1 MQGVFLIFSENST
14 LWIFN
19 YLFMSGLELKDFLQH
34 NGIRLTELSDKL
46 NSSFQTLNS
55 LFRAQDVKSGTLE
68 KIAAAYGHDIG
79 WFYGLEGKSEQMVT
93 EVPGACSSTD
103 TALLRAL
110 DEIGEQRKLTQA
122 AQEQVSNLVQIISNI
137 TEK

>member
-1 MQGVFLIFSENST
+1 
-14 LWIFN
+14 
-19 YLFMSGLELKDFLQH
+19 MSGLELKEFLTKQ
-34 NGIRLTELSDKL
+34 GIKPVGLCDKL
-46 NSSFQTLNS
+46 QTSFQNLAG

-79 WFYGLEGKSEQMVT
+79 WFYGLEGKEEQVAP
-93 EVPGACSSTD
+93 VASVVHGSTD
-103 TALLRAL
+103 AALLRAL